1 MIFSLHTYAGLSD
14 KQLYDYL
21 LTSNVRPCSTTI
33 NTPRY
38 VQSRHRA
45 LYTIV
50 STKEFCNMNDTS
62 ESKTIHRAIIVVA
75 MGFLALA
82 LVFSARA
89 ALGLAMPIWE
99 SELGWSR
106 GYVSN
111 VAAVALLI
119 MAIASPI
126 SGFILDRKGLRFTL
140 LLGLIAVFTSCV
152 VISMANSAWVLLI
165 GFGVI
170 GGVGFGIIATH
181 VVASA
186 VARAYPKN
194 VGFAS
199 GIATSGSSAGQFLIV
214 PLIAFIFASFSWR
227 WGFVGIAAGIAC
239 LIPFVWW
246 VPRDKPIKAP
256 KKASS
261 VNDTTDLKSSIK
273 KLFSTPVF
281 HLLFWSYLICGYTT
295 TGVIETH
302 LMPFASFCGFK
313 PIPSAAAYGLLSA
326 VNLLGMIGI
335 GWLTDKM
342 NRPLLLGCIYII
354 RGLTFWILLNV
365 GTSYET
371 LLLFAV
377 IFGVVDYSTV
387 PVTASLVASHIGL
400 KVMGLTMGLLSA
412 GHSIG
417 AAIAASLGGYFFDK
431 DATYDLIWMSSI
443 ALAIIAG
450 VLAFLIKETPS
461 AVPKAPTFS
470 TSS

>member
-1 MIFSLHTYAGLSD
+1 
-14 KQLYDYL
+14 
-21 LTSNVRPCSTTI
+21 
-33 NTPRY
+33 
-38 VQSRHRA
+38 
-45 LYTIV
+45 
-50 STKEFCNMNDTS
+50 MN
-62 ESKTIHRAIIVVA
+62 ENNAFNKAIIVVA
-75 MGFLALA
+75 LGFLALA
-82 LVFSARA
+82 LSFSARA

-99 SELGWSR
+99 GELSWSR

-119 MAIASPI
+119 MAAVAPV
-126 SGFILDRKGLRFTL
+126 SGLILDRKGLRFTL
-140 LLGLIAVFTSCV
+140 LFGLVAVFISCV
-152 VISMANSAWVLLI
+152 VISIAESAWVLLI

-186 VARAYPKN
+186 VARVYPEK
-194 VGFAS
+194 VGLAA
-199 GIATSGSSAGQFLIV
+199 GIATSGSTAGQFLIV

-227 WGFVGIAAGIAC
+227 WGFVGIAVGVAC

-246 VPRDKPIKAP
+246 VPSDKPAR
-256 KKASS
+256 ASNHAS
-261 VNDTTDLKSSIK
+261 PAIDTTDWKSTVSKI
-273 KLFSTPVF
+273 FSTPVF
-281 HLLFWSYLICGYTT
+281 HLLFWSYVICGYTT

-302 LMPFASFCGFK
+302 LMPYASFCGFK
-313 PIPSAAAYGLLSA
+313 PIPSATAYGLLSA
-326 VNLLGMIGI
+326 VNLLGMIGV

-342 NRPLLLGCIYII
+342 NRPLLLGCIYIV
-354 RGLTFWILLNV
+354 RGLTFWMLLNV

-377 IFGVVDYSTV
+377 MFGVVDYSTV

-450 VLAFLIKETPS
+450 VLVFLIKDNPDGEKGNLAMAS
-461 AVPKAPTFS
+461 
-470 TSS
+470 

>member
-1 MIFSLHTYAGLSD
+1 
-14 KQLYDYL
+14 
-21 LTSNVRPCSTTI
+21 
-33 NTPRY
+33 
-38 VQSRHRA
+38 
-45 LYTIV
+45 
-50 STKEFCNMNDTS
+50 MNDTS
-62 ESKTIHRAIIVVA
+62 ENKSFHRAIIVVA
-75 MGFLALA
+75 LGFLALA

-99 SELGWSR
+99 NDLDWSR

-119 MAIASPI
+119 MAVASPI

-140 LLGLIAVFTSCV
+140 LLGLIAVFISCII
-152 VISMANSAWVLLI
+152 ISMAQSAWVLLI
-165 GFGVI
+165 GFGII
-170 GGVGFGIIATH
+170 GGVGFGIVATH
-181 VVASA
+181 MVASA
-186 VARAYPKN
+186 VAGVYPEN

-214 PLIAFIFASFSWR
+214 PLIALIFASSSWR
-227 WGFVGIAAGIAC
+227 WGFAGIAVGIAC
-239 LIPFVWW
+239 LIPLVWW
-246 VPRDKPIKAP
+246 VPSDKPDKQVS
-256 KKASS
+256 KASTI
-261 VNDTTDLKSSIK
+261 NDATDLTFSLK

-302 LMPFASFCGFK
+302 LMPFASFCGFE

-326 VNLLGMIGI
+326 VNLVGMISI

-354 RGLTFWILLNV
+354 RGFTFWILLNV

-417 AAIAASLGGYFFDK
+417 AAIAASLGGYFFDR
-431 DATYDLIWMSSI
+431 DATYDLIWVSSI

-450 VLAFLIKETPS
+450 VLAFLIKDNPS
-461 AVPKAPTFS
+461 QKLRVQ
-470 TSS
+470 

>member
-1 MIFSLHTYAGLSD
+1 
-14 KQLYDYL
+14 
-21 LTSNVRPCSTTI
+21 
-33 NTPRY
+33 
-38 VQSRHRA
+38 
-45 LYTIV
+45 
-50 STKEFCNMNDTS
+50 MNDTS
-62 ESKTIHRAIIVVA
+62 ENKSLHRAIIVVA
-75 MGFLALA
+75 LGFLALA

-99 SELGWSR
+99 NDLDWSR

-119 MAIASPI
+119 MAVASPI

-140 LLGLIAVFTSCV
+140 LLGLIAVFISCI
-152 VISMANSAWVLLI
+152 VISMAQSAWVLLI
-165 GFGVI
+165 GFGII
-170 GGVGFGIIATH
+170 GGVGFGIVATH
-181 VVASA
+181 MVASA
-186 VARAYPKN
+186 VARVYPEN

-214 PLIAFIFASFSWR
+214 PLIALIFASFSWR
-227 WGFVGIAAGIAC
+227 WGFAGIAVGIAC
-239 LIPFVWW
+239 LIPLVWW
-246 VPRDKPIKAP
+246 VPSDKPDKQVS
-256 KKASS
+256 KASTI
-261 VNDTTDLKSSIK
+261 NDVTDLKFSLK

-302 LMPFASFCGFK
+302 LMPFASFCGFE

-326 VNLLGMIGI
+326 VNLVGMISI

-354 RGLTFWILLNV
+354 RGFTFWILLNV

-417 AAIAASLGGYFFDK
+417 AAIAASLGGYFFDR
-431 DATYDLIWMSSI
+431 DATYDLIWISSI
-443 ALAIIAG
+443 ALATIAG
-450 VLAFLIKETPS
+450 VLAFLIKDNPS
-461 AVPKAPTFS
+461 QKLRVQ
-470 TSS
+470 

>member
-1 MIFSLHTYAGLSD
+1 
-14 KQLYDYL
+14 
-21 LTSNVRPCSTTI
+21 
-33 NTPRY
+33 
-38 VQSRHRA
+38 
-45 LYTIV
+45 
-50 STKEFCNMNDTS
+50 MNDTS
-62 ESKTIHRAIIVVA
+62 ENKSFHRAIIVVA
-75 MGFLALA
+75 LGFLALA

-99 SELGWSR
+99 NDLNWSR

-119 MAIASPI
+119 MAVASPI

-140 LLGLIAVFTSCV
+140 LLGLIAVFISCI
-152 VISMANSAWVLLI
+152 VISMAQSAWVLLI
-165 GFGVI
+165 GFGII
-170 GGVGFGIIATH
+170 GGVGFGIVATH
-181 VVASA
+181 MIASA
-186 VARAYPKN
+186 VARVYPEN

-214 PLIAFIFASFSWR
+214 PLIALIFASFSWR
-227 WGFVGIAAGIAC
+227 WGFAGIAVGIAC
-239 LIPFVWW
+239 LIPLVWW
-246 VPRDKPIKAP
+246 VPSDKPDKQVSR
-256 KKASS
+256 ASTI
-261 VNDTTDLKSSIK
+261 NDATDLKFSLK

-302 LMPFASFCGFK
+302 LMPFASFCGFE

-326 VNLLGMIGI
+326 VNLVGMISI

-354 RGLTFWILLNV
+354 RGFTFWILLNV

-417 AAIAASLGGYFFDK
+417 AAIAASLGGYFFDR
-431 DATYDLIWMSSI
+431 DATYDLIWVSSI

-450 VLAFLIKETPS
+450 VLAFLIKDNPS
-461 AVPKAPTFS
+461 QKLRVQ
-470 TSS
+470 

>member
-1 MIFSLHTYAGLSD
+1 MSFEGSRNMTETSD
-14 KQLYDYL
+14 
-21 LTSNVRPCSTTI
+21 
-33 NTPRY
+33 
-38 VQSRHRA
+38 
-45 LYTIV
+45 
-50 STKEFCNMNDTS
+50 
-62 ESKTIHRAIIVVA
+62 SKTIHRAIIVVA
-75 MGFLALA
+75 LGFLALA
-82 LVFSARA
+82 LAFSARA

-106 GYVSN
+106 GHVSN

-119 MAIASPI
+119 MAVASPV

-140 LLGLIAVFTSCV
+140 LLGLIAVFISSI
-152 VISMANSAWVLLI
+152 VISIAESTWVLLV

-186 VARAYPKN
+186 VARVYPEN

-199 GIATSGSSAGQFLIV
+199 GIATSGSSAGQFLFV

-227 WGFVGIAAGIAC
+227 WGFVGIAVGIAF
-239 LIPFVWW
+239 LIPFVWY
-246 VPRDKPIKAP
+246 VPSDKPIKEI
-256 KKASS
+256 STTTS
-261 VNDTTDLKSSIK
+261 VNDATDLKTSIK
-273 KLFSTPVF
+273 TLFSTPVF

-302 LMPFASFCGFK
+302 LLPFASYCGFK

-326 VNLLGMIGI
+326 VNLLGMICI

-431 DATYDLIWMSSI
+431 DASYDLIWMSSI
-443 ALAIIAG
+443 ALATIAG
-450 VLAFLIKETPS
+450 ALAFLIKENPS
-461 AVPKAPTFS
+461 QALQTY
-470 TSS
+470 

>member
-1 MIFSLHTYAGLSD
+1 
-14 KQLYDYL
+14 
-21 LTSNVRPCSTTI
+21 
-33 NTPRY
+33 
-38 VQSRHRA
+38 
-45 LYTIV
+45 
-50 STKEFCNMNDTS
+50 MNDTS
-62 ESKTIHRAIIVVA
+62 ENKSLHRAIIVVA
-75 MGFLALA
+75 LGFLALA

-99 SELGWSR
+99 NDLDWSR

-119 MAIASPI
+119 MAVASPI

-140 LLGLIAVFTSCV
+140 LLGLIAVFISCI
-152 VISMANSAWVLLI
+152 VISMAQSAWVLLI
-165 GFGVI
+165 GFGII
-170 GGVGFGIIATH
+170 GGVGFGIVATH
-181 VVASA
+181 MVASA
-186 VARAYPKN
+186 VARVYPEN

-214 PLIAFIFASFSWR
+214 PLIALIFASFSWR
-227 WGFVGIAAGIAC
+227 WGFAGIAVGIAC
-239 LIPFVWW
+239 LIPLVWW
-246 VPRDKPIKAP
+246 VPSDKPDKQVS
-256 KKASS
+256 KASTI
-261 VNDTTDLKSSIK
+261 NDVTDLKFSLK

-281 HLLFWSYLICGYTT
+281 HLLFWSYLICGDTT

-302 LMPFASFCGFK
+302 LMPFASFCGFE

-326 VNLLGMIGI
+326 VNLVGMISI

-354 RGLTFWILLNV
+354 RGFTFWILLNV

-417 AAIAASLGGYFFDK
+417 AAIAASLGGYFFDR
-431 DATYDLIWMSSI
+431 DATYDLIWISSI
-443 ALAIIAG
+443 ALATIAG
-450 VLAFLIKETPS
+450 VLAFLIKDNPS
-461 AVPKAPTFS
+461 QKLRVQ
-470 TSS
+470 

>member
-1 MIFSLHTYAGLSD
+1 
-14 KQLYDYL
+14 
-21 LTSNVRPCSTTI
+21 
-33 NTPRY
+33 
-38 VQSRHRA
+38 
-45 LYTIV
+45 
-50 STKEFCNMNDTS
+50 MNDTS
-62 ESKTIHRAIIVVA
+62 ENKSFHRAIIVVA
-75 MGFLALA
+75 LGFLALA

-99 SELGWSR
+99 NDLNWSR

-119 MAIASPI
+119 MAVASPI

-140 LLGLIAVFTSCV
+140 LLGLIAVFISCI
-152 VISMANSAWVLLI
+152 VISMAQSAWVLLI
-165 GFGVI
+165 GFGII
-170 GGVGFGIIATH
+170 GGVGFGIVATH
-181 VVASA
+181 MIASA
-186 VARAYPKN
+186 VARVYPEN

-214 PLIAFIFASFSWR
+214 PLIALIFASFSWR
-227 WGFVGIAAGIAC
+227 WGFAGIAVGIAC
-239 LIPFVWW
+239 LIPLVWW
-246 VPRDKPIKAP
+246 VPSDKPDKQVS
-256 KKASS
+256 KASTI
-261 VNDTTDLKSSIK
+261 NDATDLKFSLK
-273 KLFSTPVF
+273 KLFSTPVL

-302 LMPFASFCGFK
+302 LMPFASFCGFE

-326 VNLLGMIGI
+326 VNLVGMISI

-354 RGLTFWILLNV
+354 RGFTFWILLNV

-417 AAIAASLGGYFFDK
+417 AAIAASLGGYFFDR
-431 DATYDLIWMSSI
+431 DATYDLIWVSSI

-450 VLAFLIKETPS
+450 VLAFLIKDNPS
-461 AVPKAPTFS
+461 QKLRVQ
-470 TSS
+470 

>member
-1 MIFSLHTYAGLSD
+1 
-14 KQLYDYL
+14 
-21 LTSNVRPCSTTI
+21 
-33 NTPRY
+33 
-38 VQSRHRA
+38 
-45 LYTIV
+45 
-50 STKEFCNMNDTS
+50 MNDTS
-62 ESKTIHRAIIVVA
+62 ENKSFHRAIIVVA
-75 MGFLALA
+75 LGFLALA

-99 SELGWSR
+99 NDLDWSR

-119 MAIASPI
+119 MAVASPI

-140 LLGLIAVFTSCV
+140 LLGLIAVFISCI
-152 VISMANSAWVLLI
+152 VISMAQSAWVLLI
-165 GFGVI
+165 GFGII
-170 GGVGFGIIATH
+170 GGVGFGIVATH
-181 VVASA
+181 MIASA
-186 VARAYPKN
+186 VARVYPEN

-214 PLIAFIFASFSWR
+214 PLIALIFASFSWR
-227 WGFVGIAAGIAC
+227 WGFAGIAVGIAC
-239 LIPFVWW
+239 LIPLVWW
-246 VPRDKPIKAP
+246 VPSDKPAKQVS
-256 KKASS
+256 KASTI
-261 VNDTTDLKSSIK
+261 NDATDLKFSLK

-302 LMPFASFCGFK
+302 LMPFASFCGFE

-326 VNLLGMIGI
+326 VNLVGMISI

-354 RGLTFWILLNV
+354 RGFTFWILLNV

-417 AAIAASLGGYFFDK
+417 AAIAASLGGYFFDR
-431 DATYDLIWMSSI
+431 DATYDLIWVSSI
-443 ALAIIAG
+443 ALATIAG
-450 VLAFLIKETPS
+450 VLAFLIKDNPS
-461 AVPKAPTFS
+461 QKLRVQ
-470 TSS
+470 

>member
-1 MIFSLHTYAGLSD
+1 MSFEGSRNMTETSD
-14 KQLYDYL
+14 
-21 LTSNVRPCSTTI
+21 
-33 NTPRY
+33 
-38 VQSRHRA
+38 
-45 LYTIV
+45 
-50 STKEFCNMNDTS
+50 
-62 ESKTIHRAIIVVA
+62 SKKIHRAIIVVA
-75 MGFLALA
+75 LGFLALA
-82 LVFSARA
+82 LAFSARA

-119 MAIASPI
+119 MAVASPV

-140 LLGLIAVFTSCV
+140 LLGLIAVFISSI
-152 VISMANSAWVLLI
+152 VISIAESTWVLLV

-186 VARAYPKN
+186 VARVYPEN

-199 GIATSGSSAGQFLIV
+199 GIATSGSSAGQFLFV

-227 WGFVGIAAGIAC
+227 WGFVGIAVGIAF
-239 LIPFVWW
+239 LIPFVWY
-246 VPRDKPIKAP
+246 VPSDKPIKEI
-256 KKASS
+256 STTTS
-261 VNDTTDLKSSIK
+261 VNDATDLKTSIK
-273 KLFSTPVF
+273 TLFSAPVF

-302 LMPFASFCGFK
+302 LLPFASYCGFK

-326 VNLLGMIGI
+326 VNLLGMICI

-443 ALAIIAG
+443 ALATIAG
-450 VLAFLIKETPS
+450 ALAFLIKENPS
-461 AVPKAPTFS
+461 QALQTY
-470 TSS
+470 

>member
-1 MIFSLHTYAGLSD
+1 MSFEGSRNMTETSD
-14 KQLYDYL
+14 
-21 LTSNVRPCSTTI
+21 SN
-33 NTPRY
+33 
-38 VQSRHRA
+38 
-45 LYTIV
+45 
-50 STKEFCNMNDTS
+50 
-62 ESKTIHRAIIVVA
+62 TIHRAIIVVA
-75 MGFLALA
+75 LGFLALA

-99 SELGWSR
+99 NDLDWSR

-119 MAIASPI
+119 MAVASPI

-140 LLGLIAVFTSCV
+140 LLGLIAVFISCI
-152 VISMANSAWVLLI
+152 VISMAQSAWVLLI
-165 GFGVI
+165 GFGII
-170 GGVGFGIIATH
+170 GGVGFGIVATH
-181 VVASA
+181 MVASA
-186 VARAYPKN
+186 VARVYPEN

-214 PLIAFIFASFSWR
+214 PLIALIFASFSWR
-227 WGFVGIAAGIAC
+227 WGFAGIAVGIAC
-239 LIPFVWW
+239 LIPLVWW
-246 VPRDKPIKAP
+246 VPSDKPDKQVS
-256 KKASS
+256 KASTI
-261 VNDTTDLKSSIK
+261 NDVTDLKFSLK

-302 LMPFASFCGFK
+302 LMPFASFCGFE

-326 VNLLGMIGI
+326 VNLVGMISI

-354 RGLTFWILLNV
+354 RGFTFWILLNV

-417 AAIAASLGGYFFDK
+417 AAIAASLGGYFFDR
-431 DATYDLIWMSSI
+431 DATYDLIWISSI

-450 VLAFLIKETPS
+450 VLAFLIKDNPS
-461 AVPKAPTFS
+461 QKLRVQ
-470 TSS
+470 

>member
-1 MIFSLHTYAGLSD
+1 
-14 KQLYDYL
+14 
-21 LTSNVRPCSTTI
+21 
-33 NTPRY
+33 
-38 VQSRHRA
+38 
-45 LYTIV
+45 
-50 STKEFCNMNDTS
+50 MNDTS
-62 ESKTIHRAIIVVA
+62 ENKSFHRAIIVVA
-75 MGFLALA
+75 LGFLALA

-99 SELGWSR
+99 NDLNWSR

-119 MAIASPI
+119 MAVASPI

-140 LLGLIAVFTSCV
+140 LLGLIAVFISCI
-152 VISMANSAWVLLI
+152 VISMAQSAWVLLI
-165 GFGVI
+165 GFGII
-170 GGVGFGIIATH
+170 GGVGFGIVATH
-181 VVASA
+181 MVASA
-186 VARAYPKN
+186 VARVYPEN

-214 PLIAFIFASFSWR
+214 PLIALIFASFSWR
-227 WGFVGIAAGIAC
+227 WGFAGIAVGIAC
-239 LIPFVWW
+239 LIPLVWW
-246 VPRDKPIKAP
+246 VPSDKPDKQVS
-256 KKASS
+256 KASTI
-261 VNDTTDLKSSIK
+261 NDATDLTFSLK

-302 LMPFASFCGFK
+302 LMPFASFCGFE

-326 VNLLGMIGI
+326 VNLVGMISI

-354 RGLTFWILLNV
+354 RGFTFWILLNV

-417 AAIAASLGGYFFDK
+417 AAIAASLGGYFFDR
-431 DATYDLIWMSSI
+431 DATYDLIWVSSI

-450 VLAFLIKETPS
+450 VLAFLIKDNPS
-461 AVPKAPTFS
+461 QKLRVQ
-470 TSS
+470 

>member
-1 MIFSLHTYAGLSD
+1 MSIGAS
-14 KQLYDYL
+14 
-21 LTSNVRPCSTTI
+21 SNV
-33 NTPRY
+33 
-38 VQSRHRA
+38 
-45 LYTIV
+45 
-50 STKEFCNMNDTS
+50 NDTG

-75 MGFLALA
+75 LGFLALA
-82 LVFSARA
+82 LSFSARA
-89 ALGLAMPIWE
+89 VLGLAMPIWE
-99 SELGWSR
+99 SELAWSR

-119 MAIASPI
+119 MATVAPV

-152 VISMANSAWVLLI
+152 VISMAQNAWVLLI
-165 GFGVI
+165 GFGII

-186 VARAYPKN
+186 VARVYPSN

-199 GIATSGSSAGQFLIV
+199 GIATSGSTAGQFLIV

-227 WGFVGIAAGIAC
+227 WGFVGIAVGVAC

-246 VPRDKPIKAP
+246 VPSDKPAKVPNKA
-256 KKASS
+256 AS
-261 VNDTTDLKSSIK
+261 VNDTPDLKFTIK
-273 KLFSTPVF
+273 KLLSTPVF
-281 HLLFWSYLICGYTT
+281 HLLFWSYVICGYTT

-302 LMPFASFCGFK
+302 LMPYASFCGFK

-335 GWLTDKM
+335 GWLTDKV
-342 NRPLLLGCIYII
+342 NRPFLLGCIYIV
-354 RGLTFWILLNV
+354 RGFTFWMLLNV

-412 GHSIG
+412 GHSMG

-443 ALAIIAG
+443 ALATIAG
-450 VLAFLIKETPS
+450 ALAFLIKENPS
-461 AVPKAPTFS
+461 QALQTY
-470 TSS
+470 

>member
-1 MIFSLHTYAGLSD
+1 
-14 KQLYDYL
+14 
-21 LTSNVRPCSTTI
+21 
-33 NTPRY
+33 
-38 VQSRHRA
+38 
-45 LYTIV
+45 
-50 STKEFCNMNDTS
+50 MNDTS
-62 ESKTIHRAIIVVA
+62 ENKSFHRAIIVVA
-75 MGFLALA
+75 LGFLALA

-99 SELGWSR
+99 NDLDWSR

-119 MAIASPI
+119 MAVASPI

-140 LLGLIAVFTSCV
+140 LLGLIAVFISCIT
-152 VISMANSAWVLLI
+152 ISIAQSAWVLLI
-165 GFGVI
+165 GFGII
-170 GGVGFGIIATH
+170 GGVGFGIVATH
-181 VVASA
+181 MVASA
-186 VARAYPKN
+186 VAGVYPEN

-214 PLIAFIFASFSWR
+214 PLIALIFASSSWR
-227 WGFVGIAAGIAC
+227 WGFAGIAVGIAC
-239 LIPFVWW
+239 LIPLVWW
-246 VPRDKPIKAP
+246 VPSDKPDKQVG
-256 KKASS
+256 KASTIK
-261 VNDTTDLKSSIK
+261 NATDLKFSLK

-302 LMPFASFCGFK
+302 LMPFASFCGFE

-326 VNLLGMIGI
+326 VNLVGMISI

-354 RGLTFWILLNV
+354 RGFTFWILLNV

-417 AAIAASLGGYFFDK
+417 AAIAASLGGYFFDR
-431 DATYDLIWMSSI
+431 DATYDLIWVSSI

-450 VLAFLIKETPS
+450 VLAFLIKDNPS
-461 AVPKAPTFS
+461 QKLRVQ
-470 TSS
+470 